1 MVSFFPSHFRKMIF
15 FITKIFISIYIAKNL
30 YLASITSSNDEIIK
44 KFLPSKNNMES
55 FHLLLSKL
63 KTFDKNKIYFEMD
76 STIYHSN
83 NLNNFLLINSYYI
96 VNLLQ
101 TYALKT

>member
-1 MVSFFPSHFRKMIF
+1 
-15 FITKIFISIYIAKNL
+15 
-30 YLASITSSNDEIIK
+30 
-44 KFLPSKNNMES
+44 MES